1 MAFRYIIGALM
12 ASLDA
17 SQIALSERKQ
27 RIKADLTLLGVS
39 LIWGSA
45 FVVQRIAALEVG
57 VFYFNGLRFLL
68 AALFLLPFARLGVLR
83 QTDFQRTGNANWWGI
98 LLTGLALFCGSAFQ
112 QAGLQYTTAG
122 NAGFITGLYVVL
134 IPLFMALVW
143 RQRPRP
149 IIWLAA
155 LLAATGLFL
164 LSTSGKMHL
173 NPGDALVLVSAI
185 FWALHVILVGQL
197 VGHVDV
203 MTLAIGQYLVC
214 GLANLVAGLALEPNG
229 FSGLVGFWWVV
240 AYTGI
245 ISVGLGYTLQV
256 VGQRVAPP
264 SDAAIILSMEAVFAA
279 FSGWLFLGETLMP
292 SQILGCGIMLV
303 GMLLAQLHREDR
315 TKGLSL

>member
-1 MAFRYIIGALM
+1 MTA
-12 ASLDA
+12 LDA
-17 SQIALSERKQ
+17 SQIALLERRR

-57 VFYFNGLRFLL
+57 VFYFNGVRFLL
-68 AALFLLPFARLGVLR
+68 AALFLLPFARLGILR
-83 QTDFQRTGNANWWGI
+83 QTDSPGTGSATRWGV
-98 LLTGLALFCGSAFQ
+98 LLTGLALSCGSAFQ

-134 IPLFMALVW
+134 IPLFMALGW

-149 IIWLAA
+149 VIWLAA
-155 LLAATGLFL
+155 LLAASGLFQ
-164 LSTSGKMHL
+164 LSTGGEMRL

-197 VGHVDV
+197 VGRMDV
-203 MTLAIGQYLVC
+203 MSLAIGQYLVC
-214 GLANLVAGLALEPNG
+214 GIVNLVTGLVLEPGG
-229 FSGLVGFWWVV
+229 FSGLMDSWWVV
-240 AYTGI
+240 VYTGV

-264 SDAAIILSMEAVFAA
+264 ADAAIILSMEAVFAA
-279 FSGWLFLGETLMP
+279 FSGWLFLGETLAP
-292 SQILGCGIMLV
+292 LQLLGCGIILG
-303 GMLLAQLHREDR
+303 GMLLAQLHLENRFR
-315 TKGLSL
+315 G